1 MLIIGFGFF
10 SLQILLSGIKFKIVL
25 CFYQWVNTNSDEFLC
40 GHCLRIVSTEL
51 CIDHYCDSG
60 YWIYLHATPL
70 YRRQARQYCKTPYE
84 DLFFEYEWLGEMD

>member
-1 MLIIGFGFF
+1 MFF
-10 SLQILLSGIKFKIVL
+10 S
-25 CFYQWVNTNSDEFLC
+25 QWVNTNSDEFLC
-40 GHCLRIVSTEL
+40 AHCLRIVSTEL